1 MTESIYQKF
10 AAAWERVEN
19 PPLDSVNPHFKSKF
33 ASLGAVYRAI
43 RKACKG
49 IAYMQAFG
57 TEDNGGETVLT
68 INSWAQD
75 AEGGRIGL
83 SSLRMPITDNPQQ
96 QGSIITYY
104 RRYVAVTDWG
114 IVGEEDDDGNAASPK
129 PTPKPKAKA
138 VTIEDTKLF
147 KECEANGIRAEGM
160 WNWYYAQG
168 FGTTDLNALTAAE
181 KKKVETYLKGMLDS
195 AQAVL

>member
-1 MTESIYQKF
+1 MDIYKKF

-33 ASLGAVYRAI
+33 ASLGAVYKVI
-43 RKACKG
+43 RKACDG

-57 TEDNGGETVLT
+57 TEDSGGDTILT
-68 INSWAQD
+68 INSWLQD
-75 AEGGRIGL
+75 AEGGRIDL
-83 SSLRMPITDNPQQ
+83 SSMRMPVTDNPQQ

-114 IVGEEDDDGNAASPK
+114 IVGEEDDDAESAMPPAK
-129 PTPKPKAKA
+129 KAQPKAKA

-147 KECEANGIRAEGM
+147 KECASKGVKPEGM
-160 WNWYYAQG
+160 WDWYYAQG
-168 FGTTDLNALTAAE
+168 FGTTDLNALTAAN
-181 KKKVETYLKGMLDS
+181 KRKVEAYLKGMLDS
-195 AQAVL
+195 INQVI

>member
-1 MTESIYQKF
+1 MDIYKKF

-33 ASLGAVYRAI
+33 ASLGAVYKVI
-43 RKACKG
+43 RKACDG

-57 TEDNGGETVLT
+57 TEDSGGDTILT
-68 INSWAQD
+68 INSWLQD
-75 AEGGRIGL
+75 AEGGRIDL
-83 SSLRMPITDNPQQ
+83 SSMRMPVTDNPQQ

-114 IVGEEDDDGNAASPK
+114 IVGEEDDDAESAMPK
-129 PTPKPKAKA
+129 PKPKAKA

-147 KECEANGIRAEGM
+147 KECMSKGVKPEGM
-160 WNWYYAQG
+160 WDWYNAQG
-168 FGTTDLNALTAAE
+168 FGTTDLNALTAAN
-181 KKKVETYLKGMLDS
+181 KRKVEAYLKGMLDS
-195 AQAVL
+195 INQVI